1 MTDTAIQE
9 KKYKRPSGKYT
20 YAVGRRK
27 QAVARVYLYANGNGE
42 FTVNGKASE
51 EYFRHVKWQ
60 DTVNGPMEEIN
71 MSKDFNIWVL
81 VSGGGV
87 NGQAEAIRLGI
98 ARALEKTDGDLRGP
112 LKAKGYLSRDA
123 RVKERKKP
131 GLKRARRSPQWS
143 KR

>member
-1 MTDTAIQE
+1 MSEAETKE
-9 KKYKRPSGKYT
+9 KKYKRPEGKYV

-27 QAVARVYLYANGNGE
+27 QAVARVYLYQQGSGK
-42 FTVNGKASE
+42 FTVNGKPSS
-51 EYFRHVKWQ
+51 EYFRHIKWQ
-60 DTVNGPMEEIN
+60 DIINGPMAETNLAKEF
-71 MSKDFNIWVL
+71 DIWVL
-81 VSGGGV
+81 VDGGGI

-98 ARALEKTDGDLRGP
+98 SRALEKTDESLRGP
-112 LKAKGYLSRDA
+112 LKAKGFLSRDA